1 MSTISTKR
9 FGKNIKPKLWIVSEV
24 FYPEEVSTGYIL
36 TKLAEGLA
44 EDYDVRALSKRKS
57 RNIVPSFETYKGVK
71 IYRCLSTVFNKNNLF
86 LRFINAFSFNILILF
101 NSLIVFSRNDLVM
114 AVTNPPILP
123 YFVLLGASV
132 KKATF
137 IILVHDV
144 YPHLMVALDMIKP
157 TSFLFRLWTYFNK
170 ILFEKSNLIV
180 VLSEDMKK
188 LVSREFYSSLI
199 QKKIH
204 VIQNWAEI
212 DIIKPFEKENNSIA
226 RKLGINDKFIIQYAG
241 NFGRPNDI
249 ETIIDAAKV
258 LKCDEKVHF
267 IFAGDGAKKKWV
279 EKQKSKFNLD
289 NLTLLNSYSRKD
301 QNGILSASDI
311 SLIALIRGM
320 KGISMPSRFYN
331 IMASG
336 KAIIAIIDDNTE
348 VASIIKNEG
357 IGWVIPPG
365 NGHLL
370 INAILEA
377 KIDPYLKEKGL
388 KARKIAEKNYSYD
401 KILSMYKVTFEKLNE

>member
-1 MSTISTKR
+1 M
-9 FGKNIKPKLWIVSEV
+9 G
-24 FYPEEVSTGYIL
+24 G
-36 TKLAEGLA
+36 
-44 EDYDVRALSKRKS
+44 
-57 RNIVPSFETYKGVK
+57 
-71 IYRCLSTVFNKNNLF
+71 
-86 LRFINAFSFNILILF
+86 
-101 NSLIVFSRNDLVM
+101 
-114 AVTNPPILP
+114 
-123 YFVLLGASV
+123 
-132 KKATF
+132 
-137 IILVHDV
+137 
-144 YPHLMVALDMIKP
+144 
-157 TSFLFRLWTYFNK
+157 
-170 ILFEKSNLIV
+170 
-180 VLSEDMKK
+180 
-188 LVSREFYSSLI
+188 SS
-199 QKKIH
+199 